1 MRLGFWI
8 WDYLTEAA
16 SWLFPTQNEETRLE
30 LSVPG
35 LPVGLK
41 EKPMKQR
48 KTKPRQTD
56 DSLRPEY
63 DFSQGVRGKHAARYA
78 AGTNVVVLEPDVAS
92 AFPTAEEVNEALR
105 ALAQIKRRRASSRKR
120 TSKIA

>member
-16 SWLFPTQNEETRLE
+16 SWLLPTLSEETRFE

-35 LPVGLK
+35 LPVGWK
-41 EKPMKQR
+41 ERPMKQR
-48 KTKPRQTD
+48 KTKSRQAD

-92 AFPTAEEVNEALR
+92 AFPTAEAVNEALR
-105 ALAQIKRRRASSRKR
+105 ALAQIMRRRASSRKR
-120 TSKIA
+120 TNKIA